1 MAFKTKKTNEKTT
14 LNKDARVVIDLEG
27 VNAEVTNVRQISD
40 SCIVFTLKCKG
51 FSFYS
56 MRVVE
61 RKSDGEPFITVP
73 QDKGTDGKYYNRYA
87 VYLSEADQKALIA
100 KVFEIINGV
109 DDEPPFTEGK

>member
-1 MAFKTKKTNEKTT
+1 MAFKTTKNS
-14 LNKDARVVIDLEG
+14 NSRAVIDLAG

-40 SCIVFTLKCKG
+40 SCIVFTLRCKG

-73 QDKGTDGKYYNRYA
+73 QDKGTDGKYYDRYA
-87 VYLSEADQKALIA
+87 VYLSEADQKALID
-100 KVFEIINGV
+100 KVFAIVNGV
-109 DDEPPFTEGK
+109 NETAK

>member
-1 MAFKTKKTNEKTT
+1 MAFKTTKNSNSSGSHTT
-14 LNKDARVVIDLEG
+14 IDLKS

-40 SCIVFTLKCKG
+40 SIIVFTLRCKG

-73 QDKGTDGKYYNRYA
+73 QDKGKDGKYYNRYA
-87 VYLSEADQKALIA
+87 VYLSDADQKALIDQ
-100 KVFEIINGV
+100 VFAIVNEN
-109 DDEPPFTEGK
+109 EESKK

>member
-1 MAFKTKKTNEKTT
+1 MAFKTTKNSDSSGSRTT
-14 LNKDARVVIDLEG
+14 IDLKS

-40 SCIVFTLKCKG
+40 SCIVFTLRCKG

-73 QDKGTDGKYYNRYA
+73 QDKGKDGKYYDRYA
-87 VYLSEADQKALIA
+87 VYLSDADQKAVIDQ
-100 KVFEIINGV
+100 VFAIVNGN
-109 DDEPPFTEGK
+109 EESKK